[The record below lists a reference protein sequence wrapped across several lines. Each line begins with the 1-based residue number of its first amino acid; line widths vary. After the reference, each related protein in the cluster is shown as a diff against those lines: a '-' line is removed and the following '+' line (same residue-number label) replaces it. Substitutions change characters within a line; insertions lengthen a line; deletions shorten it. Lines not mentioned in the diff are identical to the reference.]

1 MGRLEDEESGRLKDE
16 ESGRWG
22 ERKMGRVGEFLF
34 LCSPFFFLPCSFFLL
49 TNSRA
54 RHPGV
59 EWPLRV
65 GNWEQRVQ
73 AKQEEC
79 PDLPQSC

>member
-1 MGRLEDEESGRLKDE
+1 
-16 ESGRWG
+16 
-22 ERKMGRVGEFLF
+22 
-34 LCSPFFFLPCSFFLL
+34 
-49 TNSRA
+49 
-54 RHPGV
+54 V
-59 EWPLRV
+59 EWRFRV

>member
-1 MGRLEDEESGRLKDE
+1 LEDEERGRLEDEER
-16 ESGRWG
+16 GRWG
-22 ERKMGRVGEFLF
+22 EWQDGE
-34 LCSPFFFLPCSFFLL
+34 SGKNFFLLPSSFFLLPSSFFLL

-54 RHPGV
+54 RHPRV
-59 EWPLRV
+59 QWRLRV

>member
-1 MGRLEDEESGRLKDE
+1 MGRGGDEETGRGSDGE
-16 ESGRWG
+16 MGRW
-22 ERKMGRVGEFLF
+22 GEFLF
-34 LCSPFFFLPCSFFLL
+34 LCSPFFLLPSSFFLVA
-49 TNSRA
+49 NSRA
-54 RHPGV
+54 DHPRV
-59 EWPLRV
+59 QWPVQV

>member
-1 MGRLEDEESGRLKDE
+1 MGRWFDGER
-16 ESGRWG
+16 GRWG
-22 ERKMGRVGEFLF
+22 ERKMARVGEFL
-34 LCSPFFFLPCSFFLL
+34 PFFLLPSSFFLLPSSFFLL
-49 TNSRA
+49 TNSMA
-54 RHPGV
+54 RHPRV
-59 EWPLRV
+59 QWPLQV

>member
-1 MGRLEDEESGRLKDE
+1 
-16 ESGRWG
+16 
-22 ERKMGRVGEFLF
+22 
-34 LCSPFFFLPCSFFLL
+34 
-49 TNSRA
+49 
-54 RHPGV
+54 V
-59 EWPLRV
+59 EWPLQV

>member
-1 MGRLEDEESGRLKDE
+1 MRRAEDEEREGPM
-16 ESGRWG
+16 GRWG
-22 ERKMGRVGEFLF
+22 DGENFYF
-34 LCSPFFFLPCSFFLL
+34 CVLPSSNFPRTSSFFLL
-49 TNSRA
+49 TNSRS
-54 RHPGV
+54 RHSGV
-59 EWPLRV
+59 EWSLRV

>member
-1 MGRLEDEESGRLKDE
+1 MRRG
-16 ESGRWG
+16 G
-22 ERKMGRVGEFLF
+22 ERKMRRGGDGERERGGEGNN
-34 LCSPFFFLPCSFFLL
+34 FFFSVLPSPFFLL

-54 RHPGV
+54 RHPAV
-59 EWPLRV
+59 EWRFRV